1 MGNATSA
8 ALATPPPPQPP
19 TPVVNLPLQRVPTL
33 DGASG
38 LQYSGRVYTNQF
50 NALSADICQGATA
63 SLKQIKEVMPNS
75 ISTTTLPVDDSTKRI
90 EKAAL
95 QAYVANLE
103 GTGRIPGEMPTFD
116 EQMAAD
122 KRFYEHVQREYCHYE
137 TRYQTALKEFLA
149 RVSNPAG
156 VAQAD
161 IQDVLET
168 TTGLNQRLNSLL
180 EIVNHVGNERA
191 RRVSGRSTKLQEANA
206 TLEKQLT
213 VLQQQQALLTTG
225 GGHIRTQEEQ
235 LRYSAEKS
243 RAMNIQIMFF
253 VALNVVAL
261 GTVLTVYRSVGGGG
275 AAPAP

>member
-8 ALATPPPPQPP
+8 PIAAPPPPQAP
-19 TPVVNLPLQRVPTL
+19 TPVVTLPLQRVPTL

-50 NALSADICQGATA
+50 AALSSDICNGASA
-63 SLKQIKEVMPNS
+63 SLRQIKEVMPNS
-75 ISTTTLPVDDSTKRI
+75 ISTTTLPIDDSTKRI
-90 EKAAL
+90 SQSAI
-95 QAYVANLE
+95 QGYVANLQ
-103 GTGRIPGEMPTFD
+103 GTGAVPGEMPTFD

-122 KRFYEHVQREYCHYE
+122 KKFYDHVQREYCFYE

-156 VAQAD
+156 VSQTEMQNILD
-161 IQDVLET
+161 T

-180 EIVNHVGNERA
+180 EIINYVGNERA
-191 RRVSGRSTKLQEANA
+191 RRVSGRSPKLQEANSQ
-206 TLEKQLT
+206 LEKRMA

-235 LRYSAEKS
+235 MRYSAEKS
-243 RAMNIQIMFF
+243 RAMNVQIMFF

-261 GTVLTVYRSVGGGG
+261 GTVMTVYRSLGGGG
-275 AAPAP
+275 APPAP